1 VFTLFYAAQGIP
13 IALLTVAM
21 PGWLVAQGV
30 PAAKIA
36 TLVSVTGL
44 PWGFKL
50 VAGPF
55 MDRFSFAP
63 MGFRRPWVM
72 AAQGGLTLSMLGLCV
87 VSDATTQFWT
97 IVVIGFLIN
106 TFAALQ
112 DVAVDGMAID
122 LLPERER
129 GRANA
134 FMAFG
139 QVAGYSVFGA
149 LNGWLLV
156 AYGIP
161 LTAAISALFIA
172 LVFALVAVVRER
184 PGERTFPWSSGQATP
199 RPMPPAGSFKV
210 IFSDLI
216 RVFFLPMS
224 LILTAAEFLSRMGAA
239 VALTVF
245 PLIAVQDLGFSSD
258 KFALWISMASA
269 ASALVGIVFGP
280 LVDRY
285 GAKYL
290 LLSGMVLSLI
300 SVLVF
305 ALSEPLWQ
313 SSSFVATSL
322 FLTQLAG
329 QMAFVAAIAG
339 FMTICWTKIAATQFA
354 VYMSLAN
361 LARSVG
367 AGLYALLAVHLSNVD
382 ALYLIVGLN
391 AAAVGLLLFL
401 DLEGHKARIDHMNSH
416 L

>member
-1 VFTLFYAAQGIP
+1 
-13 IALLTVAM
+13 
-21 PGWLVAQGV
+21 
-30 PAAKIA
+30 
-36 TLVSVTGL
+36 
-44 PWGFKL
+44 
-50 VAGPF
+50 
-55 MDRFSFAP
+55 
-63 MGFRRPWVM
+63 
-72 AAQGGLTLSMLGLCV
+72 
-87 VSDATTQFWT
+87 
-97 IVVIGFLIN
+97 
-106 TFAALQ
+106 
-112 DVAVDGMAID
+112 
-122 LLPERER
+122 
-129 GRANA
+129 
-134 FMAFG
+134 
-139 QVAGYSVFGA
+139 
-149 LNGWLLV
+149 
-156 AYGIP
+156 
-161 LTAAISALFIA
+161 
-172 LVFALVAVVRER
+172 
-184 PGERTFPWSSGQATP
+184 
-199 RPMPPAGSFKV
+199 
-210 IFSDLI
+210 
-216 RVFFLPMS
+216 
-224 LILTAAEFLSRMGAA
+224 
-239 VALTVF
+239 
-245 PLIAVQDLGFSSD
+245 
-258 KFALWISMASA
+258 MASA